1 MYENLKTQIL
11 QFHLSQALPFQM
23 SSWLGTTL
31 RWQYRCRDATFGHGE
46 DWQISPAAQRSLSKR
61 LL

>member
-46 DWQISPAAQRSLSKR
+46 DRQISPAQRSLSKR